1 MNEVSR
7 ACGVAV
13 QEGVSRAWG
22 VAVQEGVSRAWGV
35 GVQECSVFLR
45 VNEKKG
51 GLSSF
56 GLDVR
61 KMEEKR
67 K

>member
-7 ACGVAV
+7 AC
-13 QEGVSRAWG
+13 
-22 VAVQEGVSRAWGV
+22 GV

>member
-22 VAVQEGVSRAWGV
+22 VA
-35 GVQECSVFLR
+35 VQECSVFLR